1 MCRAQYLEMSLFM
14 SCYLLNSQGDRMMMG
29 NSVEGRVPFLDHR
42 LIELAAR
49 IPPKFKLRVLEEKF
63 ILKRAFADI
72 LPDAIAS
79 RPKQPYRAPISS
91 SFSAGDDTL
100 VQRLLGREALQRSG
114 FANAPAVEKLLAKP
128 RCSCY
133 STCLSTTSNRPVP
146 RFRMKNE
153 HQLRSEIR
161 QFVLDDLLMG
171 DTASMLDDGE
181 SFLETGTIDSIG
193 VLDIVM
199 FLEHNFQLKVQDREL
214 VPENLDSVNRL
225 VQFVMRKT
233 HAA

>member
-1 MCRAQYLEMSLFM
+1 
-14 SCYLLNSQGDRMMMG
+14 
-29 NSVEGRVPFLDHR
+29 
-42 LIELAAR
+42 
-49 IPPKFKLRVLEEKF
+49 
-63 ILKRAFADI
+63 
-72 LPDAIAS
+72 
-79 RPKQPYRAPISS
+79 
-91 SFSAGDDTL
+91 
-100 VQRLLGREALQRSG
+100 
-114 FANAPAVEKLLAKP
+114 
-128 RCSCY
+128 
-133 STCLSTTSNRPVP
+133 
-146 RFRMKNE
+146 MKNE

-171 DTASMLDDGE
+171 DTTSMLDDGE

-199 FLEHNFQLKVQDREL
+199 FLECNFQLKVQDREL

>member
-1 MCRAQYLEMSLFM
+1 
-14 SCYLLNSQGDRMMMG
+14 
-29 NSVEGRVPFLDHR
+29 
-42 LIELAAR
+42 
-49 IPPKFKLRVLEEKF
+49 
-63 ILKRAFADI
+63 
-72 LPDAIAS
+72 
-79 RPKQPYRAPISS
+79 
-91 SFSAGDDTL
+91 
-100 VQRLLGREALQRSG
+100 
-114 FANAPAVEKLLAKP
+114 
-128 RCSCY
+128 
-133 STCLSTTSNRPVP
+133 
-146 RFRMKNE
+146 MKNE

-171 DTASMLDDGE
+171 DTTSMLDDGE

>member
-1 MCRAQYLEMSLFM
+1 
-14 SCYLLNSQGDRMMMG
+14 
-29 NSVEGRVPFLDHR
+29 
-42 LIELAAR
+42 
-49 IPPKFKLRVLEEKF
+49 
-63 ILKRAFADI
+63 
-72 LPDAIAS
+72 
-79 RPKQPYRAPISS
+79 
-91 SFSAGDDTL
+91 
-100 VQRLLGREALQRSG
+100 
-114 FANAPAVEKLLAKP
+114 
-128 RCSCY
+128 
-133 STCLSTTSNRPVP
+133 
-146 RFRMKNE
+146 MKNE

-225 VQFVMRKT
+225 VQFVIRKT

>member
-1 MCRAQYLEMSLFM
+1 
-14 SCYLLNSQGDRMMMG
+14 
-29 NSVEGRVPFLDHR
+29 
-42 LIELAAR
+42 
-49 IPPKFKLRVLEEKF
+49 
-63 ILKRAFADI
+63 
-72 LPDAIAS
+72 
-79 RPKQPYRAPISS
+79 
-91 SFSAGDDTL
+91 
-100 VQRLLGREALQRSG
+100 
-114 FANAPAVEKLLAKP
+114 
-128 RCSCY
+128 
-133 STCLSTTSNRPVP
+133 
-146 RFRMKNE
+146 MKNE

-171 DTASMLDDGE
+171 DTASMLDDDE

>member
-1 MCRAQYLEMSLFM
+1 M
-14 SCYLLNSQGDRMMMG
+14 N
-29 NSVEGRVPFLDHR
+29 
-42 LIELAAR
+42 
-49 IPPKFKLRVLEEKF
+49 
-63 ILKRAFADI
+63 
-72 LPDAIAS
+72 
-79 RPKQPYRAPISS
+79 
-91 SFSAGDDTL
+91 
-100 VQRLLGREALQRSG
+100 
-114 FANAPAVEKLLAKP
+114 
-128 RCSCY
+128 
-133 STCLSTTSNRPVP
+133 
-146 RFRMKNE
+146 NE

-171 DTASMLDDGE
+171 ATASMVDDGE

>member
-1 MCRAQYLEMSLFM
+1 MR
-14 SCYLLNSQGDRMMMG
+14 
-29 NSVEGRVPFLDHR
+29 
-42 LIELAAR
+42 
-49 IPPKFKLRVLEEKF
+49 
-63 ILKRAFADI
+63 
-72 LPDAIAS
+72 
-79 RPKQPYRAPISS
+79 
-91 SFSAGDDTL
+91 
-100 VQRLLGREALQRSG
+100 
-114 FANAPAVEKLLAKP
+114 
-128 RCSCY
+128 
-133 STCLSTTSNRPVP
+133 
-146 RFRMKNE
+146 NE
-153 HQLRSEIR
+153 QQLRSEIR

>member
-1 MCRAQYLEMSLFM
+1 M
-14 SCYLLNSQGDRMMMG
+14 D
-29 NSVEGRVPFLDHR
+29 
-42 LIELAAR
+42 
-49 IPPKFKLRVLEEKF
+49 
-63 ILKRAFADI
+63 
-72 LPDAIAS
+72 
-79 RPKQPYRAPISS
+79 
-91 SFSAGDDTL
+91 
-100 VQRLLGREALQRSG
+100 
-114 FANAPAVEKLLAKP
+114 
-128 RCSCY
+128 
-133 STCLSTTSNRPVP
+133 
-146 RFRMKNE
+146 NE

-181 SFLETGTIDSIG
+181 SFLEAGTIDSIG

>member
-1 MCRAQYLEMSLFM
+1 
-14 SCYLLNSQGDRMMMG
+14 
-29 NSVEGRVPFLDHR
+29 
-42 LIELAAR
+42 
-49 IPPKFKLRVLEEKF
+49 
-63 ILKRAFADI
+63 
-72 LPDAIAS
+72 
-79 RPKQPYRAPISS
+79 
-91 SFSAGDDTL
+91 
-100 VQRLLGREALQRSG
+100 
-114 FANAPAVEKLLAKP
+114 
-128 RCSCY
+128 
-133 STCLSTTSNRPVP
+133 
-146 RFRMKNE
+146 MKNE

-171 DTASMLDDGE
+171 ATASMVDDGE

>member
-1 MCRAQYLEMSLFM
+1 
-14 SCYLLNSQGDRMMMG
+14 
-29 NSVEGRVPFLDHR
+29 
-42 LIELAAR
+42 
-49 IPPKFKLRVLEEKF
+49 
-63 ILKRAFADI
+63 
-72 LPDAIAS
+72 
-79 RPKQPYRAPISS
+79 
-91 SFSAGDDTL
+91 
-100 VQRLLGREALQRSG
+100 
-114 FANAPAVEKLLAKP
+114 
-128 RCSCY
+128 
-133 STCLSTTSNRPVP
+133 
-146 RFRMKNE
+146 MKNE

-171 DTASMLDDGE
+171 DTASMVDDGE